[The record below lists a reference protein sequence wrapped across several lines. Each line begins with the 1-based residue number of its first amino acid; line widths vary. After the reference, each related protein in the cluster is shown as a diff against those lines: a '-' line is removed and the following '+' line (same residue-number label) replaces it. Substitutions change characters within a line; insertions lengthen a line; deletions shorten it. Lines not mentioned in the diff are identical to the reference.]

1 MSRTRKSPWLVV
13 LTLICTASVSLA
25 AETKQPPEDL
35 QFETGA
41 HSVEWLNGRGLI
53 RPTHAARLLISKSKS
68 HIGGILQTPAG
79 ASMSK
84 RQHDFIKTT
93 VRTYHKIDSG
103 NTDVRGYWEFTLY
116 AVSEDDAKK
125 MAMALL
131 ELLANETKK
140 QVQDRIDTKQEFAK
154 IIADEKNMLA
164 KNEKELAAAQA
175 RLDNLR
181 AAVHYLSLDEA
192 REAASEF
199 NRILSTFNVEYA
211 GIKAKLN
218 LIEDYISR
226 YRETGRADMFGKLE
240 QMKIEQ
246 LIELASVNARKEMA
260 QAMRKQA
267 NDFCTSHR
275 HVHELK
281 KEESELSQSLKND
294 KAFVKKLESSLAAY
308 PLESLLPKVYENKVT
323 IYPVG
328 GVTTSNRR

>member
-13 LTLICTASVSLA
+13 LTLICTASISLA

-35 QFETGA
+35 QFKTDA
-41 HSVEWLNGRGLI
+41 RPQVWLNGRGPI
-53 RPTHAARLLISKSKS
+53 RPTHAARLLVDKSKS
-68 HIGGILQTPAG
+68 FVEEILQTSAG

-93 VRTYHKIDSG
+93 GRPFNRIDSG
-103 NTDVRGYWEFTLY
+103 NTNVRGYYEFTLY

-125 MAMALL
+125 MTMAFL
-131 ELLANETKK
+131 ELITNQAKK
-140 QVQDRIDTKQEFAK
+140 NVQLRIDRKQEIAK
-154 IIADEKNMLA
+154 YIADKKNMLA
-164 KNEKELAAAQA
+164 EYEKELPVAQA
-175 RLDNLR
+175 KLDNLR

-192 REAASEF
+192 MEAASEF

-218 LIEDYISR
+218 LIEDYISK
-226 YRETGRADMFGKLE
+226 YREIGRDDMFGKLE

-267 NDFCTSHR
+267 NDFRTCHQ
-275 HVHELK
+275 HVDVLK
-281 KEESELSQSLKND
+281 YKESELSMNLKSNERTF
-294 KAFVKKLESSLAAY
+294 KAWESDLADN
-308 PLESLLPKVYENKVT
+308 PLESRLPKVYENKVT

-328 GVTTSNRR
+328 TVTTNNGR

>member
-1 MSRTRKSPWLVV
+1 MSKARKSPWLIV
-13 LTLICTASVSLA
+13 LILICTASVSLA
-25 AETKQPPEDL
+25 AETNQPPEDL
-35 QFETGA
+35 QFKTDA
-41 HSVEWLNGRGLI
+41 QPQVWLNGRGPI
-53 RPTHAARLLISKSKS
+53 RPTHAARLLVDKSKS
-68 HIGGILQTPAG
+68 FVEQVLHTSAG
-79 ASMSK
+79 ASMSTH
-84 RQHDFIKTT
+84 QHDFIKTT
-93 VRTYHKIDSG
+93 GRPYNRIDLG
-103 NTDVRGYWEFTLY
+103 NTNVRGYYEFTLY

-125 MAMALL
+125 MTMAFL
-131 ELLANETKK
+131 ELMTNQAKERVQLVIDKK
-140 QVQDRIDTKQEFAK
+140 QKLAK
-154 IIADEKNMLA
+154 YIADKKIMLA
-164 KNEKELAAAQA
+164 ENEKELAAAQA

-267 NDFCTSHR
+267 SDFCTSHQ
-275 HVHELK
+275 HVDVLK
-281 KEESELSQSLKND
+281 YKESELSKNLKSNERNFKD
-294 KAFVKKLESSLAAY
+294 HESYLADN

-323 IYPVG
+323 IYPVH
-328 GVTTSNRR
+328 

>member
-1 MSRTRKSPWLVV
+1 MSRTRKSPWLIM
-13 LTLICTASVSLA
+13 LIGICTASISLA

-35 QFETGA
+35 QFKTDA
-41 HSVEWLNGRGLI
+41 RPQVWLNGRGPI
-53 RPTHAARLLISKSKS
+53 RPTHAARLLVNKSKS
-68 HIGGILQTPAG
+68 FVEEILQTSAG

-84 RQHDFIKTT
+84 HQHDFIKTT
-93 VRTYHKIDSG
+93 ARPYNRIDLG
-103 NTDVRGYWEFTLY
+103 NTNVRGYYEFTLY

-125 MAMALL
+125 MTMAFL
-131 ELLANETKK
+131 ELITNQAKEH
-140 QVQDRIDTKQEFAK
+140 VQLRIDRRQQLATR
-154 IIADEKNMLA
+154 IADTKIKLA
-164 KNEKELAAAQA
+164 ENEKELPVAQA
-175 RLDNLR
+175 SLDILR

-218 LIEDYISR
+218 LIEDYISK
-226 YRETGRADMFGKLE
+226 YRETGRDDMFGKLE

-267 NDFCTSHR
+267 NDFRTCHQ
-275 HVHELK
+275 HVDILK
-281 KEESELSQSLKND
+281 YKESELSMNLKSNERD
-294 KAFVKKLESSLAAY
+294 FKDMESYLAGN

-323 IYPVG
+323 IYPVT
-328 GVTTSNRR
+328 GVASNSPG